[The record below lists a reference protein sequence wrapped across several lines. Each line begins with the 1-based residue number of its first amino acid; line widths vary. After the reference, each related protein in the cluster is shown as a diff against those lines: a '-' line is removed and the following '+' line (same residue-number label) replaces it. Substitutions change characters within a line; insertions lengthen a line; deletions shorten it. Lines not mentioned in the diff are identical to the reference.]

1 MSQLSDLHQ
10 KLAKAQSSVNSTRA
24 SVPTLKEKDTGTGTQ
39 KVSQP
44 GPSINYRLT
53 LCLQQKEKEEKKK
66 DDNQLAKSVKDRFVR
81 CLCDSFYSD
90 SYVSTRIAVE
100 AQHGLIAQVI
110 KDVQPTPLQ
119 PRFLH
124 QKRPLPGPIPSPLL
138 LGIWYIR

>member
-1 MSQLSDLHQ
+1 MSQHSDLHQ
-10 KLAKAQSSVNSTRA
+10 KLAKAQSFVNSTRA
-24 SVPTLKEKDTGTGTQ
+24 PVPILKEKDAGTGTQ
-39 KVSQP
+39 KVSQ
-44 GPSINYRLT
+44 SKATINYCLT

-100 AQHGLIAQVI
+100 TQHGLIAQVI

-124 QKRPLPGPIPSPLL
+124 RKRPLPGPIPSPRL
-138 LGIWYIR
+138 LGMWHIR